1 MHVTNYIVCKKS
13 GYLFRRQDKNKKW
26 KSMFF
31 ILQMDGTDTQLLIF
45 DSPKVHYILL
55 ILRLDD

>member
-1 MHVTNYIVCKKS
+1 
-13 GYLFRRQDKNKKW
+13 
-26 KSMFF
+26 MFF